1 MEGITVVA
9 IFLTI
14 DDENANTELEK
25 IGEVLPRIEVY
36 VVAKPLELQ
45 HLFSGHKV
53 KGEEAQTA
61 EVVDVKGLLPQKR
74 DYLTYQ
80 VEAFSL
86 TLFIM
91 MCMCRAL

>member
-1 MEGITVVA
+1 M
-9 IFLTI
+9 
-14 DDENANTELEK
+14 
-25 IGEVLPRIEVY
+25 
-36 VVAKPLELQ
+36 
-45 HLFSGHKV
+45 

-80 VEAFSL
+80 AKAFNL
-86 TLFIM
+86 ILVIM

>member
-1 MEGITVVA
+1 MSNVIAEP
-9 IFLTI
+9 F
-14 DDENANTELEK
+14 EL
-25 IGEVLPRIEVY
+25 R
-36 VVAKPLELQ
+36 

-80 VEAFSL
+80 VEAFNL
-86 TLFIM
+86 IHFIM

>member
-1 MEGITVVA
+1 M
-9 IFLTI
+9 
-14 DDENANTELEK
+14 
-25 IGEVLPRIEVY
+25 
-36 VVAKPLELQ
+36 
-45 HLFSGHKV
+45 

-61 EVVDVKGLLPQKR
+61 EVVDVKGLLPLKR

-86 TLFIM
+86 TIFIM

>member
-1 MEGITVVA
+1 MAV
-9 IFLTI
+9 FLTI
-14 DDENANTELEK
+14 NDDLPNTELEK

-61 EVVDVKGLLPQKR
+61 EVVDVKGLLPLKK

-80 VEAFSL
+80 VEAFNL
-86 TLFIM
+86 ILFIM
-91 MCMCRAL
+91 MYMCRAL